1 MDIQEIELY
10 IAPDGTVKIHVNG
23 VKGMACLELTKEL
36 EEALGG
42 KIVSREM
49 TPEARES
56 GSATTTDH
64 TQARG

>member
-1 MDIQEIELY
+1 MDIQEIEVY
-10 IAPDGTVKIHVNG
+10 IAPDGTVQIHVNG
-23 VKGMACLELTKEL
+23 VKGMACLDLTKAL

-42 KIVSREM
+42 KVVSREM

-56 GSATTTDH
+56 GSSTRTDH